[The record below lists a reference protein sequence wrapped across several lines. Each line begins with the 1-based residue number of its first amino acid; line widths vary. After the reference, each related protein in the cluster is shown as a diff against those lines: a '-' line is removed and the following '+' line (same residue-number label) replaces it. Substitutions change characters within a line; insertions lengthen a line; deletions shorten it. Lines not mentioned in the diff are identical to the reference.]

1 MNFQDFTIALG
12 GGRHLVLAGG
22 GRGWAWA
29 WLTAGAVALALV
41 LTLYRYERKLVSR
54 PTGLTLLA
62 MRLLAAL
69 ALVAALFEP
78 IAARTYRE
86 TVRGRV
92 ILGVDLSESMATV
105 DPVPPAE
112 DHRSSPAEAPP
123 TVSRRAVARRL
134 LEGGWMKAVAADHAV
149 EAVGFA
155 RDAVDGTPETLAD
168 ALKKPAK
175 TDDPA
180 TLTTDWAPALDLALK
195 GGDSAPVLGVILLT
209 DGRQNAPGDPGRG
222 ADRLAARGIPIYPVI
237 IGSTTPPKDA
247 AIAAIKAPD
256 GVFKGDTASV
266 EVTVKVDGVPGV
278 EVPVTLTRPG
288 GATLR
293 KLVRGQAD
301 GSRPVA
307 TFRVP
312 LETVGPQVLTAN
324 VGPIFGDARPD
335 NDKRAVTVQVAD
347 DKAKVLLVDGEAR
360 WEFRYLRNALARDPR
375 VAVDAVV
382 FRQPKTDPNS
392 GGAAYADAFPKPPD
406 APAAGATPKP
416 DPLGAFDAIV
426 VGDVDPASMPPD
438 AWARLDAYV
447 AERGGTLI
455 LVPGPR
461 GWPGPLLANEA
472 VRKLLPVLAP
482 KLAPFD
488 PAATDPAHPSL
499 PPGAA
504 IAPVASATAE
514 AWPMLQLASDPDRS
528 RAIWSGLPRLPWA
541 LVGKAKPGATV
552 LAALAGSG
560 PVADSAVIAAQP
572 YGLGKVLWVGTD
584 ATWRWRHR
592 VGDAYHH
599 RFWGQAVR
607 WAASGKLAA
616 GNALVRFGPDRP
628 KIAEGDGPR
637 LQARFAEGVA
647 GVGPDLLLVARVF
660 KTKPGATPPTTE
672 GEPVAVVPLRPV
684 AGQPRVFAA
693 TAPGLAAGS
702 YVVRL
707 DAPQLAD
714 ALKGEGDTA
723 APEATLEVAPRMTSE
738 RVELSAA
745 RDPLERLASAT
756 GGKVFTPL
764 DADAL
769 PPLLLS
775 RTVVKTRTEETPLW
789 DRPWALAMF
798 FGVLSVEWILRK
810 RAGLP

>member
-1 MNFQDFTIALG
+1 MNFKDWTIALG
-12 GGRHLVLAGG
+12 EGRHLVLAGG
-22 GRGWAWA
+22 GRAWA
-29 WLTAGAVALALV
+29 WLAAGALALGLV
-41 LTLYRYERKLVSR
+41 LALYRYERRLVSR
-54 PTGLTLLA
+54 PTGLTLLT

-78 IAARTYRE
+78 IAARTTRE

-92 ILGVDLSESMATV
+92 ILGVDLSESMATA

-112 DHRSSPAEAPP
+112 DRRVSPSEPAP
-123 TVSRRAVARRL
+123 TVSRREVARRL
-134 LEGGWMKAVAADHAV
+134 LEGPWLKSLAADHAI

-155 RDAVDGTPETLAD
+155 RDAVEGTPESLAA
-168 ALKKPAK
+168 ALKKPGKPDEPSLLA
-175 TDDPA
+175 
-180 TLTTDWAPALDLALK
+180 TDWAPALDLALK
-195 GGDSAPVLGVILLT
+195 GGDSAPVLGVVLLT
-209 DGRQNAPGDPGRG
+209 DGRQNAPGDPNRG
-222 ADRLAARGIPIYPVI
+222 ADRLAARGIPIYPVM
-237 IGSTTPPKDA
+237 IGATAPPKDA

-278 EVPVTLTRPG
+278 EVPVVLSRPG
-288 GATLR
+288 GASLR

-301 GSRPVA
+301 GSRPVV

-312 LETVGPQVLTAN
+312 MDTVGPQELSVA

-335 NDKRAVTVQVAD
+335 NDKRPVTIQVAD

-360 WEFRYLRNALARDPR
+360 WEFQYLRNALARDPR

-382 FRQPKTDPNS
+382 FRQPKADAS
-392 GGAAYADAFPKPPD
+392 DKAAAYLETLPKKPD
-406 APAAGATPKP
+406 APKAGESPKP
-416 DPLGAFDAIV
+416 DPLGAYDAIV

-438 AWARLDAYV
+438 AWTRLDAYV

-455 LVPGPR
+455 LLPGPR
-461 GWPGPLLANEA
+461 GWPGPMLANEA
-472 VRKLLPVLAP
+472 VRKLIPVLDP
-482 KLAPFD
+482 KLVPID
-488 PAATDPAHPSL
+488 GAADPAHASL

-504 IAPVASATAE
+504 ILPAVSGAGES
-514 AWPMLQLASDPDRS
+514 WPMLQLAADPERS

-541 LVGKAKPGATV
+541 LVGRAKPGATV
-552 LAALAGSG
+552 LASATNATG
-560 PVADSAVIAAQP
+560 DSAVIAAQP

-599 RFWGQAVR
+599 RFWGQVVR

-628 KIAEGDGPR
+628 KLPEGDGPR

-660 KTKPGATPPTTE
+660 KSKPAKGGPPQAE
-672 GEPVAVVPLRPV
+672 GEAVSVVPLRPV
-684 AGQPRVFAA
+684 SGQPRAFAA
-693 TAPGLAAGS
+693 TGPALPAGS

-714 ALKGEGDTA
+714 ALKSEGS
-723 APEATLEVAPRMTSE
+723 APEATLEVVPRLTPE

-756 GGKVFTPL
+756 AGKVFTPL

-775 RTVVKTRTEETPLW
+775 RTVVKSHTEETPLW
-789 DRPWALAMF
+789 DRPWALALF